1 MPVCSYLVIPQR
13 GARDRL
19 AERLSALP
27 GCDVVPA
34 RNRDL
39 LLLVTDTAD
48 PREDRVLRERIEG
61 LDDVRALVLSFGE
74 VDPVTDE
81 ADPLRERSG
90 KGGRGLPVVDPG
102 ADPGHVVVRPG
113 GTSSPP
119 NEPSDL
125 P

>member
-1 MPVCSYLVIPQR
+1 MPICSYLVIPEL

-19 AERLSALP
+19 AERLAALP

-48 PREDRVLRERIEG
+48 PREDRVLRERIEA
-61 LDDVRALVLSFGE
+61 LADVRALVLSFGE

-81 ADPLRERSG
+81 ADPTRDRSG
-90 KGGRGLPVVDPG
+90 TRRWGLPVVGPG
-102 ADPGHVVVRPG
+102 ADPGHVVARPG
-113 GTSSPP
+113 GTSPPP